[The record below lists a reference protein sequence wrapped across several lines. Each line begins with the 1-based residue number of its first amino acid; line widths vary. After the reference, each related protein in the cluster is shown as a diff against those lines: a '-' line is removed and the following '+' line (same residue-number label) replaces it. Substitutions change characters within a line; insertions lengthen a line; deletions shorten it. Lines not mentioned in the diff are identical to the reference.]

1 MKKRILTLLTVI
13 AILAGI
19 AVPARAEE
27 TVQEEAVECL
37 TEMPYEALPEEDFE
51 FDKDSGTI
59 TAYIGTSVDVIIPRT
74 IGGVAV
80 ENISYNAFECAR
92 DYVHSDMATNQKEGE
107 WLPMR
112 CLILPETLKS
122 IEDSAFT
129 HCHDLETVICYAPL
143 ENTNKGLFEECKGL
157 KTVIF
162 VNGVG
167 EMDNY
172 LFNYC
177 KNLKTV
183 WWKGKV
189 NRIGVQCFGAT
200 GLEQFCV
207 NAKNIDSCAFIG
219 CEDLKEIHIRSGV
232 ENLNMTAFAMLTGI
246 ETICLEGIDPDVL
259 EADWVN
265 LQNSTVTIL
274 VPENTTNEQL
284 QLVTQKFASAYIII
298 NKSQVQKGSC
308 QLSDDPMPDID
319 GLVGAYGI

>member
-1 MKKRILTLLTVI
+1 MKKRILTGLIVI

-19 AVPARAEE
+19 AAPARAEE
-27 TVQEEAVECL
+27 AVPADAVENL

-51 FDKDSGTI
+51 FDEDSRTI
-59 TAYIGTSVDVIIPRT
+59 TAYIGTSVDVIIPRM
-74 IGGVAV
+74 IGGVPV
-80 ENISYNAFECAR
+80 ENISYNTFECAR
-92 DYVHSDMATNQKEGE
+92 DYVHSGMATNQKEGD

-129 HCHDLETVICYAPL
+129 NCYDLETVICYAPL
-143 ENTNKGLFEECKGL
+143 ENTNRGLFEECKGL

-183 WWKGKV
+183 WWKGQV

-200 GLEQFCV
+200 GLEQLCV
-207 NAKNIDSCAFIG
+207 NAKSVDISAFAG
-219 CEDLKEIHIRSGV
+219 SEDLKEIHIRSGV
-232 ENLNMTAFAMLTGI
+232 EHFNMTAFAMLSGI
-246 ETICLEGIDPDVL
+246 ETICLEDIDPEVL
-259 EADWVN
+259 EPDWVN

-274 VPENTTNEQL
+274 VPEDTTDEQL

-298 NKSQVQKGSC
+298 NKSQVQEGSC
-308 QLSDDPMPDID
+308 QMPDVPMPDID
-319 GLVGAYGI
+319 GIVSEYGI